1 MTSSKILNMYHLLT
15 DVYKAKVE
23 KVAEQRK
30 KGEPATLIITL
41 TINGEVET
49 FNSRTKDFEDMV
61 VTLARKDFNEPFT
74 GPNLME
80 LNQRLEAVATSFRV
94 R

>member
-80 LNQRLEAVATSFRV
+80 LNQRLEAVATTFRDK
-94 R
+94 

>member
-23 KVAEQRK
+23 KVAEERK

-80 LNQRLEAVATSFRV
+80 LNQRLEAVATTFRDK
-94 R
+94 

>member
-1 MTSSKILNMYHLLT
+1 MYHLLT

-23 KVAEQRK
+23 KVAEERK

-80 LNQRLEAVATSFRV
+80 LNQRLEAVATTFRDK
-94 R
+94 